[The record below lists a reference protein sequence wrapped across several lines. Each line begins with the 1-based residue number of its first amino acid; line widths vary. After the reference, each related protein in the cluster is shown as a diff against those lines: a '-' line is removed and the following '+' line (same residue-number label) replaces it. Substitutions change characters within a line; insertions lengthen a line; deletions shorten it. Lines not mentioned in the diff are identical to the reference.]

1 MARGLLLSTPSQG
14 FRHTYDVERREF
26 NQTDVTQTTRER
38 QAMQKIKKAGMA
50 CAMRPATL
58 PQAEQVLLSHVEMC
72 YSVALALTRDPILG
86 QRLARATLLWA
97 WQRQATTGDLGG
109 DVKMALL
116 RELRSRF
123 LRDYYPAC
131 NADVRRKEPY
141 VFPGKG
147 DSVASA
153 ARTAVRAETCKVG

>member
-1 MARGLLLSTPSQG
+1 
-14 FRHTYDVERREF
+14 
-26 NQTDVTQTTRER
+26 
-38 QAMQKIKKAGMA
+38 MQKIMKKNAA
-50 CAMRPATL
+50 SAMRPASL

-97 WQRQATTGDLGG
+97 WQRQATAGDLGGG

-123 LRDYYPAC
+123 LKDYYPAC
-131 NADVRRKEPY
+131 SADVRQKEPF
-141 VFPGKG
+141 VFPGDAEG
-147 DSVASA
+147 ALCMAGA
-153 ARTAVRAETCKVG
+153 AGLAETCKAG

>member
-1 MARGLLLSTPSQG
+1 
-14 FRHTYDVERREF
+14 
-26 NQTDVTQTTRER
+26 
-38 QAMQKIKKAGMA
+38 MQKIRTTGVTR
-50 CAMRPATL
+50 AMRPATL

-116 RELRSRF
+116 RDLRSRF
-123 LRDYYPAC
+123 LKDYYPAC
-131 NADVRRKEPY
+131 SADVRKKEPY
-141 VFPGKG
+141 VFPGKEAG
-147 DSVASA
+147 ALGA
-153 ARTAVRAETCKVG
+153 ARTVGRAETCKVG

>member
-1 MARGLLLSTPSQG
+1 
-14 FRHTYDVERREF
+14 
-26 NQTDVTQTTRER
+26 
-38 QAMQKIKKAGMA
+38 MQRMKKSSAVGS
-50 CAMRPATL
+50 MRPATL

-109 DVKMALL
+109 DVKMVLL

-123 LRDYYPAC
+123 LRDFYPAC
-131 NADVRRKEPY
+131 SADVRQKEPY
-141 VFPGKG
+141 VFPGKENAPR
-147 DSVASA
+147 VVRTA
-153 ARTAVRAETCKVG
+153 ARAEACNVG

>member
-1 MARGLLLSTPSQG
+1 
-14 FRHTYDVERREF
+14 
-26 NQTDVTQTTRER
+26 
-38 QAMQKIKKAGMA
+38 MQKTMGKKAV
-50 CAMRPATL
+50 CAMRPAML

-97 WQRQATTGDLGG
+97 WQRQATAGDLGGG

-131 NADVRRKEPY
+131 NADVRQKEPF
-141 VFPGKG
+141 VFPGKEE
-147 DSVASA
+147 A
-153 ARTAVRAETCKVG
+153 ALCAAGTSRRAETCKAG